1 MHVWYYS
8 IMRCSVLQQCVAV
21 CCNGPVC
28 ACDETHVCHD
38 SLMCCSALLQC
49 VAVYC
54 SVLQWTCLR
63 MRLDTCL
70 LWHTQWLQG
79 VAAVCCN
86 LMQCF
91 VMDLFVHE
99 IRRMSA
105 TTRAFTCEMKYLCAM
120 TQCYVP
126 WLMCA
131 MTHLHVR
138 LDACLP
144 WFTHVRVR
152 WNARVPTLIHM
163 CHDLCVPWLIYMC
176 D

>member
-1 MHVWYYS
+1 MHVWYDS

-70 LWHTQWLQG
+70 LWHTQWLQC

-105 TTRAFTCEMKYLCAM
+105 MTHPCTCEIKYLCAM
-120 TQCYVP
+120 THLYVHLYVP
-126 WLMCA
+126 GLIYWCHDSPVYAWDEMYVCHDSFVCA
-131 MTHLHVR
+131 MPQPLN
-138 LDACLP
+138 C
-144 WFTHVRVR
+144 
-152 WNARVPTLIHM
+152 
-163 CHDLCVPWLIYMC
+163 
-176 D
+176 